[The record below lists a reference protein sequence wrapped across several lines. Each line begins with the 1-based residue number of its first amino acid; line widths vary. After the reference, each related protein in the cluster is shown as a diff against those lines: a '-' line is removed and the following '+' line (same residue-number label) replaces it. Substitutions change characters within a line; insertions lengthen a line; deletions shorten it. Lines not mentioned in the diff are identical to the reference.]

1 MKNNFYTNYKKEIN
15 FFINNAI
22 KEDLNDMDHSSMAS
36 LSKNDKGKAVLI
48 VKENCVIAGL
58 ELAEII
64 YKKYDS
70 KINFRYLVNDGDKIN
85 AGTKGFIVEGN
96 SLSILAMERLVL
108 NCIQRMSG
116 IASLTSRYKKIISKT
131 SCKLLDTR
139 KTTPNFRYPEK
150 WAVLIGGGNNHRMG
164 LYDALMIKD
173 NHIDFGG
180 GVNLVLEKTKR
191 YLSGLGKE
199 YDLIVETR
207 NLKEVKDVLNYN
219 IVTRILLDNMDIN
232 EIKKAL
238 SLIGNRKPTEASG
251 NIDKSNILAIA
262 KTGVNF
268 ISLGCLTHSAKPI
281 DISLKVSK

>member
-1 MKNNFYTNYKKEIN
+1 MKNDFYINYKKEIN

-22 KEDLNDMDHSSMAS
+22 KEDLNSIDHSSKAS
-36 LSKNDKGKAVLI
+36 LSKNDKGIAVLI

-238 SLIGNRKPTEASG
+238 SLIGNKKPTEASG

>member
-1 MKNNFYTNYKKEIN
+1 MVIYSSI
-15 FFINNAI
+15 FFT
-22 KEDLNDMDHSSMAS
+22 H
-36 LSKNDKGKAVLI
+36 
-48 VKENCVIAGL
+48 
-58 ELAEII
+58 II
-64 YKKYDS
+64 W
-70 KINFRYLVNDGDKIN
+70 
-85 AGTKGFIVEGN
+85 
-96 SLSILAMERLVL
+96 M
-108 NCIQRMSG
+108 
-116 IASLTSRYKKIISKT
+116 SRYKKIISKT

-238 SLIGNRKPTEASG
+238 SLIGNKKSTEASG

>member
-1 MKNNFYTNYKKEIN
+1 MKNNFYINYKKEIN
-15 FFINNAI
+15 FFIDNAI
-22 KEDLNDMDHSSMAS
+22 KEDINSIDHSSKAS
-36 LSKNDKGKAVLI
+36 LSKKNKGKAVLI

-238 SLIGNRKPTEASG
+238 SLIGNKKSTEASG

>member
-1 MKNNFYTNYKKEIN
+1 MKNNFYINYKKEIN
-15 FFINNAI
+15 FFIDNAI
-22 KEDLNDMDHSSMAS
+22 KEDINSIDHSSKAS
-36 LSKNDKGKAVLI
+36 LSKKNKGKAVLI

-70 KINFRYLVNDGDKIN
+70 EINFRYLVNDGDKIN

-150 WAVLIGGGNNHRMG
+150 WAVLI
-164 LYDALMIKD
+164 
-173 NHIDFGG
+173 
-180 GVNLVLEKTKR
+180 
-191 YLSGLGKE
+191 
-199 YDLIVETR
+199 
-207 NLKEVKDVLNYN
+207 
-219 IVTRILLDNMDIN
+219 
-232 EIKKAL
+232 
-238 SLIGNRKPTEASG
+238 
-251 NIDKSNILAIA
+251 
-262 KTGVNF
+262 
-268 ISLGCLTHSAKPI
+268 
-281 DISLKVSK
+281 

>member
-1 MKNNFYTNYKKEIN
+1 MKNNFYINYKKEIN

-22 KEDLNDMDHSSMAS
+22 KEDLNSIDHSSKAS

-164 LYDALMIKD
+164 LYDTLMIKD

-238 SLIGNRKPTEASG
+238 SLIGNKKQTEASG

>member
-1 MKNNFYTNYKKEIN
+1 MKNNFYINYKKEIN

-22 KEDLNDMDHSSMAS
+22 KEDLNSIDHSSKAS
-36 LSKNDKGKAVLI
+36 LSKNDKGKPVLI

-238 SLIGNRKPTEASG
+238 RLIGNKKPTEASG

>member
-1 MKNNFYTNYKKEIN
+1 MKNNFYINYKKEIN
-15 FFINNAI
+15 FFIDNAI
-22 KEDLNDMDHSSMAS
+22 KEDINSIDHSSKAS
-36 LSKNDKGKAVLI
+36 LSKKNKGKAVLI

-70 KINFRYLVNDGDKIN
+70 EINFRYLVNDGDKIN

-180 GVNLVLEKTKR
+180 GVNLVLDKTKR

-238 SLIGNRKPTEASG
+238 SLIGNKKSTEASG

>member
-238 SLIGNRKPTEASG
+238 SLIGNKKPTEASG

>member
-1 MKNNFYTNYKKEIN
+1 MKNNFYINYKKEIN

-22 KEDLNDMDHSSMAS
+22 KEDLNSIDHSSKAS
-36 LSKNDKGKAVLI
+36 LSKNDKGIAVLI

-70 KINFRYLVNDGDKIN
+70 KINFRYLVNDGDKVN

-238 SLIGNRKPTEASG
+238 SLIGNKKPTEASG

>member
-1 MKNNFYTNYKKEIN
+1 MKNNFYINYKKEIN
-15 FFINNAI
+15 FFIDNAI
-22 KEDLNDMDHSSMAS
+22 KEDINSIDHSSKAS
-36 LSKNDKGKAVLI
+36 LSKKNKGKAVLI
-48 VKENCVIAGL
+48 VKENCIIAGL

-64 YKKYDS
+64 FKKYDS
-70 KINFRYLVNDGDKIN
+70 SINFRYLINDGDKIN

-116 IASLTSRYKKIISKT
+116 IASHTSRYKKIISKT

-180 GVNLVLEKTKR
+180 GIDLVLEKTKK
-191 YLSGLGKE
+191 YLSGLDKE
-199 YDLIVETR
+199 YDVVVETR
-207 NLKEVKDVLNYN
+207 NLKEVKEVLNYN
-219 IVTRILLDNMDIN
+219 FVNRILLDNMEIN

-238 SLIGNRKPTEASG
+238 SLINNKKLTEASG
-251 NIDKSNILAIA
+251 NINESNILSIA
-262 KTGVNF
+262 ETGVNF
-268 ISLGCLTHSAKPI
+268 ISLGCLTHSAKTI
-281 DISLKVSK
+281 DISLKVSN

>member
-1 MKNNFYTNYKKEIN
+1 MKNNFYINYKKEIN
-15 FFINNAI
+15 FFIDNAI
-22 KEDLNDMDHSSMAS
+22 KEDINSIDHSSKAS
-36 LSKNDKGKAVLI
+36 LSKKNKGKAVLI

-58 ELAEII
+58 ELDEII

-70 KINFRYLVNDGDKIN
+70 EINFRYLVNDGDKIN

-238 SLIGNRKPTEASG
+238 SLIGNKKSTEASG

>member
-1 MKNNFYTNYKKEIN
+1 MKNNFYINYKKEIN
-15 FFINNAI
+15 FFIDNAI
-22 KEDLNDMDHSSMAS
+22 KEDINSIDHSSKAS
-36 LSKNDKGKAVLI
+36 LSKKNKGKAVLI

-70 KINFRYLVNDGDKIN
+70 EINFRYLVNDGDKIN
-85 AGTKGFIVEGN
+85 AGTKGFIVEGK

-238 SLIGNRKPTEASG
+238 SLIGNKKSTEASG

>member
-1 MKNNFYTNYKKEIN
+1 MKNNFYINYKKEIN
-15 FFINNAI
+15 FFIDNAI
-22 KEDLNDMDHSSMAS
+22 KEDINSIDHSSKAS
-36 LSKNDKGKAVLI
+36 LSKKNKGKAVLI
-48 VKENCVIAGL
+48 VKENCIIAGL

-64 YKKYDS
+64 FKKYDS
-70 KINFRYLVNDGDKIN
+70 NINFRYLINDGDKIN

-238 SLIGNRKPTEASG
+238 SLIGNKKSTEASG

>member
-1 MKNNFYTNYKKEIN
+1 MKNNFYKNYKKEIN
-15 FFINNAI
+15 FFIDNAI
-22 KEDLNDMDHSSMAS
+22 KEDINSIDHSSIAS
-36 LSKNDKGKAVLI
+36 LSKKDEGKAVLI

-70 KINFRYLVNDGDKIN
+70 EINFRYLVNDGDKIN

-238 SLIGNRKPTEASG
+238 SLIGNKKPTEASG